1 MILSRSE
8 KIPDTIQKTYIDNR
22 YIALRYIDGRYIIKS
37 YPHNVDNS

>member
-8 KIPDTIQKTYIDNR
+8 KIPDTIQKIYIDN
-22 YIALRYIDGRYIIKS
+22 RYIDGRYIIKS